1 MLVNV
6 SRLVYDAKPR
16 EKRGDTLAIKKNKG
30 GRPRR
35 HAGQRLSQTRSFR
48 VRGDLDD
55 VLRAAAAKAGRSV
68 SEQIEWMLETAFFS
82 DRLQANILGSELGA
96 EILRL
101 IRVAMATEGV
111 SGRAWSEDPTSAEN
125 VRVAAN
131 AIISVLAKLPLEFPP
146 DEKRVEGLKAAK
158 LLLLKS
164 SAKGH
169 LPNEIM
175 FSDLE
180 PLDFGERKN
189 DDP

>member
-1 MLVNV
+1 MVV
-6 SRLVYDAKPR
+6 GPGR
-16 EKRGDTLAIKKNKG
+16 EQGWLHG
-30 GRPRR
+30 C
-35 HAGQRLSQTRSFR
+35 
-48 VRGDLDD
+48 
-55 VLRAAAAKAGRSV
+55 
-68 SEQIEWMLETAFFS
+68 
-82 DRLQANILGSELGA
+82 
-96 EILRL
+96 L

-146 DEKRVEGLKAAK
+146 DEQQVEGLKVAK

-164 SAKGH
+164 SAKDD
-169 LPNEIM
+169 LPNKIM